1 MKCFKFNPTLGKLL
15 FPIIMLFISLS
26 LPAQDIIGV
35 WSGKLKVI
43 NTELTIVFNIDETEL
58 GYLGT
63 MDSPDQGAYGIPCD
77 EVIFD
82 NNKLNISIKSM
93 GVSYSGTLN
102 GDKTEGLFT
111 QSGMNLPLDLNRT
124 ADKPSPPSRPQ
135 EPQQPY
141 PYYTEDLTFENKK
154 EGITLAGTLTLP
166 SDKGKH
172 PVVVLISGSGA
183 QDRNQEILGHKP
195 FLVIADYLTRNGIGV
210 LRFDDRGTA
219 QSGGDFESATSENFA
234 NDAEAAF
241 KYLLSRKDIDKKKI
255 GLIGH
260 SEGGVIAPMVAER
273 NKKVSFIV
281 LLAGTGVRG
290 DDLLIMQT
298 RTISKAMGV
307 PDEAIEQVTKI
318 NYDLYNIILNSKEG
332 DNWKALISDYFDNFA
347 EENNLTDEAMKAQV
361 EQQKNSAL
369 AQFEKPWVRYFIKHD
384 PATVLRKL
392 KTPVLALNG
401 SLDLQVPAKENL
413 SAIETALKQAKNKKY
428 KIVELEGLNHLFQET
443 TTGLPTEYEQIEQ
456 TFSPRALEEMLK
468 WIKEVI

>member
-1 MKCFKFNPTLGKLL
+1 MIKKLL
-15 FPIIMLFISLS
+15 FSFVLTLFALSLS
-26 LPAQDIIGV
+26 SQDIVGV
-35 WSGKLKVI
+35 WSGKLNVMNK
-43 NTELTIVFNIDETEL
+43 ELTIVFNIDITEL
-58 GYLGT
+58 GYSVT

-77 EVIFD
+77 EVSFD
-82 NNKLNISIKSM
+82 NNRFNISIKTL
-93 GVSYSGTLN
+93 GVSYSGKLN
-102 GDKTEGLFT
+102 VDKIEGQFT
-111 QSGMNLPLDLNRT
+111 QSGMNFPLTLNRT
-124 ADKPSPPSRPQ
+124 ADKPIPPNRPQ
-135 EPQQPY
+135 EPQEPY

-183 QDRNQEILGHKP
+183 QDRNQEIMGHKP

-219 QSGGDFESATSENFA
+219 QSGGDFDSATSENFA
-234 NDAEAAF
+234 NDVEAAVE
-241 KYLLSRKDIDKKKI
+241 YLLSRNDIDKKKV

-260 SEGGVIAPMVAER
+260 SEGGIIAPIVAER

-290 DDLLIMQT
+290 DELLMKQT
-298 RTISKAMGV
+298 RTIAKASGV
-307 PDEAIEQVTKI
+307 PDEILDQTGKI
-318 NYDLYNIILNSKEG
+318 NRAFYDIILKSDD
-332 DNWKALISDYFDNFA
+332 DNWKDNVNEFLDSYTK
-347 EENNLTDEAMKAQV
+347 NNSLLEGITEAHV
-361 EQQKNSAL
+361 EQLKTSML

-401 SLDLQVPAKENL
+401 SLDLQVSAKENL
-413 SAIETALKQAKNKKY
+413 SAIEEALKQAKNKKY

-443 TTGLPTEYEQIEQ
+443 TTGLPTEYGQIEQ

-468 WIKEVI
+468 WIKGVI